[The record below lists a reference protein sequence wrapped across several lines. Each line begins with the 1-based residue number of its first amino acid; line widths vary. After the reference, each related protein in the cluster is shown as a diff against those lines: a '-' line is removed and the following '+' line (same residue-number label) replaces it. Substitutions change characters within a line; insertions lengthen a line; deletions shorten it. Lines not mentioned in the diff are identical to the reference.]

1 MENESIDLTTL
12 LQEIS
17 DELMNIDDSV
27 PTEVNIQKGIQ
38 VVGDSRMLRVA
49 FQNLLE
55 NAWKYSARVEK
66 RRVDVSAVET
76 AGSITIEVRD
86 NGVGF
91 DMRYID
97 KLFVAFNRLHTPSEF
112 GGTGIG
118 LATVYRVVR
127 RHHGEISAS
136 SEVGKGARF
145 DVTLPVSRR

>member
-1 MENESIDLTTL
+1 MENESIDLTNL
-12 LQEIS
+12 LHEIS

-27 PTEVNIQKGIQ
+27 PTEVNIQEGIQ

-127 RHHGEISAS
+127 RHHGDISAS